1 MPLICHMIYKTSEA
15 RMIIRLL
22 YVDHRMRTYKQ
33 LTKQLLRKT
42 ITMNNLLRLKIHGK
56 DKESFL

>member
-1 MPLICHMIYKTSEA
+1 MIYKTSEA

-42 ITMNNLLRLKIHGK
+42 ITMNNLLRVKIHGK